1 MNVSSYDVSLSDL
14 RFDFHYVLIYNIAIR
29 QLVTGKTFTQSII
42 LHRPMIIRF
51 WVVKWFWSI
60 FKDFLFS
67 AIIPF
72 VIIASMNVQTFVI
85 IHRRQRLSPR
95 LHNRRSQIINDQA
108 ARQSYILLAI
118 LGVYL
123 TCHIPSFI
131 LGKRK

>member
-42 LHRPMIIRF
+42 LHRPMII

-131 LGKRK
+131 LGKIK